1 MLLILNNSQINEYN
15 TILIIIINYRCRK
28 NKIQDIIIYSDMNV
42 V

>member
-1 MLLILNNSQINEYN
+1 MLLILNNSQTNEYN
-15 TILIIIINYRCRK
+15 TILIIIINYRRRK

>member
-1 MLLILNNSQINEYN
+1 MLLILNNSQTNEYN
-15 TILIIIINYRCRK
+15 TILIIINYRRRK

>member
-15 TILIIIINYRCRK
+15 TILIIINYRRRK